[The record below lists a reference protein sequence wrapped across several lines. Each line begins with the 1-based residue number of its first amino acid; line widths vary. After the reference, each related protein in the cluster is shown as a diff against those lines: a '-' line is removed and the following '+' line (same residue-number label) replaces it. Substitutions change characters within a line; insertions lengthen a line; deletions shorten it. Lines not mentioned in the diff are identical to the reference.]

1 MMFGY
6 KGISMPLILYGVLKI
21 NCFNKKGYMFVKQ
34 VVDVVN
40 DWILPCFVRMKKN

>member
-21 NCFNKKGYMFVKQ
+21 NCFNKKGYMFDKQ
-34 VVDVVN
+34 VIDVVN
-40 DWILPCFVRMKKN
+40 GWILTCFVRMKKN